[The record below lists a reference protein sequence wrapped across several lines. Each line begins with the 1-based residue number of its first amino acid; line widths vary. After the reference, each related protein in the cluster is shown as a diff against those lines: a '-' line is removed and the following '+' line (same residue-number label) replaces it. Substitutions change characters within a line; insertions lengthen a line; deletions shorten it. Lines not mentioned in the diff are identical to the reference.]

1 MDHFGVEKVSMQT
14 LTEQI
19 KPLVL
24 EKLEFENWISYYFFQ
39 LLTGS
44 ACEDSNAILKL
55 GISEKQFF

>member
-1 MDHFGVEKVSMQT
+1 MDHFGIEKVSMQT

-24 EKLEFENWISYYFFQ
+24 EKHESENWISYYYFQ
-39 LLTGS
+39 LLSCS
-44 ACEDSNAILKL
+44 AYEDSNAILKL